1 MIRLL
6 TGCLLLLSI
15 ALPAHAQSVLG
26 PRETGVIQDL
36 VGNGP
41 GEIVISGELYRYDLD
56 VTRFTLR
63 GKPLSDGNLEIGM
76 VVRFTVRDGIL
87 QQVEVLGPNNL
98 IESLDEPGVLN

>member
-15 ALPAHAQSVLG
+15 ALPVHAQSVLG
-26 PRETGVIQDL
+26 PRQTGVIQDL
-36 VGNGP
+36 LGNGP
-41 GEIVISGELYRYDLD
+41 GEIVISGTLYNYDNEI
-56 VTRFTLR
+56 TSFTLR
-63 GKPLSDGNLEIGM
+63 GNPIADADLELGM

-98 IESLDEPGVLN
+98 VENVAPQGTLD